1 MPIERGDGRY
11 PLYVSF
17 ALATAF
23 LLFVA
28 LIARTTSQKRVEKLR
43 NDLLDDVLPS
53 ARTSQ
58 LEASESEDP
67 WGLRWADVTNLTA
80 ESASKRP
87 SARRSKD
94 REKAEV

>member
-1 MPIERGDGRY
+1 M
-11 PLYVSF
+11 YVSF
-17 ALATAF
+17 ALAVAF

-28 LIARTTSQKRVEKLR
+28 LVARGTSQKRVEKLR

-58 LEASESEDP
+58 LETSEKEDP
-67 WGLRWADVTNLTA
+67 WGLRWAEVTNLTA
-80 ESASKRP
+80 ESTSQRP
-87 SARRSKD
+87 SSGRPKE